1 MARDPILVRRKP
13 PRGVVLLEHET
24 FDVLD
29 QASPAGAGVAAGEV
43 SSHVHGE
50 ALRRPDSAVPAYTSL
65 IEAAQQAR
73 GKLTFCAEDED
84 DAPVVE
90 GYQTLF
96 AAARCLRGE
105 FGDVSSAALHI
116 VDRRTHLRAF
126 WACVL
131 STCVPANVAVDL
143 ASPDPFAKLRGAVE
157 VLRCEVVVA
166 SREVAGRLE
175 GIFHDQMRIVDV
187 DAATVRAERTTRCG
201 LDAIAGPG
209 DAAYAQL
216 TSGSTGRPKC
226 ILETHGAII
235 FHVRSSAQQTG
246 HSPGDVSLNWLPLDH
261 VVPIITC
268 HCADVYLSR
277 DAVQVPTHCIL
288 EDPVRWLR
296 AMHHFR
302 VSHSWAPNFGF
313 RLVAEAL
320 GTQRCPSLTTV
331 RRLMNAGEQVTL
343 EACDTFCAATGLSPS
358 VMQPAF
364 GMAEVATCVAYN
376 DMFGEKSSLRV
387 ATTSFGAAAL
397 RFSRGDE
404 PSCDFVDLGGP
415 APGVELRIVGGNGVV
430 LAEKCV
436 GRLQIKG
443 ECCMQGYVGTDE
455 ALVDGWLD
463 SGDLGFVYRGRL
475 HLTGRAKESICVR
488 GQTLFCYDIEASTSR
503 HCLGTLDGGRVAVV
517 AARSRSSREECV
529 VVFIKVE
536 LWTGHVRVL
545 HGLGRKRGELLRGP
559 LHECLEFVERHV
571 ARTFGVA
578 PRYVIPLDGSPDLE
592 LSRTTSGKI
601 MRSTLA
607 ARFCSGVYDA
617 ARGALDR
624 ARRGKRV
631 FPDFFAEPTWFDLQ
645 PLPGANEGSSTLTK
659 DGAEAGRRAARI
671 VDIKADS
678 NEGALMDECAR
689 VAAAFAS
696 AARAAK
702 NVDRLVCAVHSTG
715 AAACVAALGRALVEE
730 GTCESVRVLLNAPTS
745 ALEAEA
751 RDAGAYDVVEYIDG
765 RRRALSILRVD
776 EKRARAL
783 TDPRAPPLE
792 DVVLTGGLGDLGL
805 DVLRLLATRAARI
818 LVVGRRPWDAAFEAL
833 GAASDL
839 DVSRV
844 TYVSID
850 LASSGAAGAIAG
862 AVRDW
867 RASGAVTVVHL
878 AGAPPT
884 KTPVVDLDHEAIATA
899 LGAKVRG
906 AEQLHGALVDD
917 LGLRPSFVYFGSAV
931 VRAPGAGLGAY
942 AAANAA
948 LEAFAEWQ
956 RSRGLESRVVA
967 WSTWGEVAIGMR
979 RELVPLPRPTALN
992 VARTLIFNAG
1002 RFSTVYVGLDVDA
1015 HDSEY
1020 EVLFYASDS
1029 HIGTVPESCAPV
1041 WIPRWPLAGQ
1051 NEVDLDVL
1059 RSAPFDSLRTQHG
1072 PVASTATDV
1081 VLDVLREAVGRPV
1094 RASDSIAALGLDSIK
1109 AVSIVRGVRER
1120 LGRDL
1125 APTALYDAV
1134 TVSDLA
1140 ASLGDASAQFDATCL
1155 ETLLADIRRARLE
1168 LISATSPPPALREPR
1183 RIVLVGAGGL
1193 ATEVA
1198 AAMLKFVEDIT
1209 VYDDDAARR
1218 DTELVPGVQV
1228 RGPIAVAKATAGDRI
1243 ICVGQNETRREIA
1256 ATLGNPGRAWASPC
1270 ATVCSHT
1277 ELRPGTYV
1285 GPHAFVGPRV
1295 YIGSHCFV
1303 QPGAMIGHDC
1313 VLGDFCFVGAN
1324 ACVGGGCV
1332 IGEGAVLG
1340 MGSVV
1345 APGRSIGAWTTIAA
1359 GSAALNDVPAHTA
1372 CAGVPAVVTGRIEK
1386 TRVA

>member
-29 QASPAGAGVAAGEV
+29 QVSPAGAGVEAGEV
-43 SSHVHGE
+43 SSHVQGE
-50 ALRRPDSAVPAYTSL
+50 ALRRPDGKVPAYTSL

-73 GKLTFCAEDED
+73 GKLTFCVENED
-84 DAPVVE
+84 DTPLVE

-105 FGDVSSAALHI
+105 LGDVSSAALHI
-116 VDRRTHLRAF
+116 IDRRTHLRAF

-131 STCVPANVAVDL
+131 SLCVPANVAVDPS
-143 ASPDPFAKLRGAVE
+143 SPDPFAKLRGAVE

-175 GIFHDQMRIVDV
+175 GIFRDDVRVVDV
-187 DAATVRAERTTRCG
+187 DAAMVRAERTTRRG
-201 LDAIAGPG
+201 LDATAGPG

-235 FHVRSSAQQTG
+235 FHIRSSAQQAG

-277 DAVQVPTHCIL
+277 NAVQVPTHCIL
-288 EDPVRWLR
+288 RDPVRWLR
-296 AMHHFR
+296 AMHQFR

-313 RLVAEAL
+313 QLVAEAL

-343 EACDTFCAATGLSPS
+343 EACDAFCAATGLSSS
-358 VMQPAF
+358 VLQPAF

-376 DMFGEKSSLRV
+376 DMFGEKPSLRV
-387 ATTSFGAAAL
+387 ATASFGAAVL
-397 RFSRGDE
+397 RFSRDNE
-404 PSCDFVDLGGP
+404 PSYDFVDLGGP

-443 ECCMQGYVGTDE
+443 ACCMQGYVGTDE

-463 SGDLGFVYRGRL
+463 SGDLGFVYHGRL
-475 HLTGRAKESICVR
+475 HITGRAKESICVR

-503 HCLGTLDGGRVAVV
+503 HCLGTSDGGRVAVV

-536 LWTGHVRVL
+536 MWTVHVRVL
-545 HGLGRKRGELLRGP
+545 HGVGRKRGELLRGP
-559 LHECLEFVERHV
+559 LEECLESVEKHV

-601 MRSTLA
+601 MRSKLA
-607 ARFCSGVYDA
+607 AQFCSGAYDT
-617 ARGALDR
+617 ARAALDC
-624 ARRGKRV
+624 ARRGERV
-631 FPDFFAEPTWFDLQ
+631 FPDFFAEPIWLDLA
-645 PLPGANEGSSTLTK
+645 PLPGVNEGSLTLKK
-659 DGAEAGRRAARI
+659 DSAEVGREARI
-671 VDIKADS
+671 VDIRTVS
-678 NEGALMDECAR
+678 NEGALADECAR
-689 VAAAFAS
+689 VATALVS
-696 AARAAK
+696 AARAEK

-715 AAACVAALGRALVEE
+715 AAACAAALGRALVEE
-730 GTCESVRVLLNAPTS
+730 GTCESIRVLLGAPTS

-751 RDAGAYDVVEYIDG
+751 RDTEAYDVVAYVDG
-765 RRRALSILRVD
+765 RRRALSLSRID
-776 EKRARAL
+776 EERARAL
-783 TDPRAPPLE
+783 TNPRSGPLE

-805 DVLRLLATRAARI
+805 DLLRLLATQATRI
-818 LVVGRRPWDAAFEAL
+818 LVVGRRPRDAAFEAL
-833 GAASDL
+833 GVASDL

-850 LASSGAAGAIAG
+850 LASSGAAGAIVG

-867 RASGAVTVVHL
+867 RASGSVTVVHL

-884 KTPVVDLDHEAIATA
+884 KLPVVDLDHEAISTA

-906 AEQLHGALVDD
+906 AEQLHVALVDD

-931 VRAPGAGLGAY
+931 ARAPGAGLGAY

-948 LEAFAEWQ
+948 LEAFADWQ

-979 RELVPLPRPTALN
+979 RELVPLPRPTALS
-992 VARTLIFNAG
+992 VARTLILSAG

-1015 HDSEY
+1015 HDSEH

-1029 HIGTVPESCAPV
+1029 QIGAVPESAVPI
-1041 WIPRWPLAGQ
+1041 WLPRWPLTGQ

-1059 RSAPFDSLRTQHG
+1059 RSAPFDSLRMQHS
-1072 PVASTATDV
+1072 PTASTTTGI

-1134 TVSDLA
+1134 TVRDLA
-1140 ASLGDASAQFDATCL
+1140 ASLGDASAQFDATGL
-1155 ETLLADIRRARLE
+1155 EKLLVDIRTARLE
-1168 LISATSPPPALREPR
+1168 LVSAASLPPARREPR

-1198 AAMLKFVEDIT
+1198 AAMLESVEDVT
-1209 VYDDDAARR
+1209 AYDDDAARR

-1228 RGPIAVAKATAGDRI
+1228 RGPVAAATAAAGDMI
-1243 ICVGQNETRREIA
+1243 ICVGQNETRRQIA
-1256 ATLGNPGRAWASPC
+1256 ATLGNPGRAWVSPR
-1270 ATVCSHT
+1270 AMVCSHV
-1277 ELRPGTYV
+1277 ELQPGTYV

-1295 YIGSHCFV
+1295 HIGSHCFV

-1313 VLGDFCFVGAN
+1313 VLENFCFVGAN

-1340 MGSVV
+1340 MGSVI
-1345 APGRSIGAWTTIAA
+1345 APGRSIGAWTTLAA
-1359 GSAALNDVPAHTA
+1359 GSAAVDNVPAHAA
-1372 CAGVPAVVTGRIEK
+1372 CAGVPAVVTGRREK